1 MKLIRL
7 SLAAFALIAVAS
19 SASAQQVSAP
29 AGQAGAPALL
39 PNGKVAV
46 INTSAFQEKIGEF
59 RAKIEALN
67 RQFEPRIKEVQSLAD
82 RINALE
88 TTIKTQGSTLTPAR
102 IAEMT
107 EQVETMKRDYQRKA
121 EDLQADGNRARNQ
134 ALEPVSQKLA
144 KFAEE
149 YTKRRGIVFMID
161 LANALQSNTVIWY
174 DTRTDVTQDFIN
186 EYNKAYPVPGGAAPA
201 QQRPPGQK

>member
-1 MKLIRL
+1 M
-7 SLAAFALIAVAS
+7 AVAS

-29 AGQAGAPALL
+29 PQAGAPSPL

-59 RAKIEALN
+59 RAKIEQLN

-161 LANALQSNTVIWY
+161 LANALQSNTIIWY

-186 EYNKAYPVPGGAAPA
+186 EYNKAYPVPG
-201 QQRPPGQK
+201 QKP